1 MRARSRAK
9 TASPKISPRAFG
21 NCKAFSIKL
30 EIQLVIVFSAA
41 LPRKIQTAQRII
53 AFPHLIP
60 LFSLDDTSISG
71 KGEVKK
77 KNDAIKGF
85 QKHQTEQKA
94 KINSIIDFA
103 RNAFK
108 TE

>member
-1 MRARSRAK
+1 MSVRFNPNEDSAK
-9 TASPKISPRAFG
+9 KYLKPKE
-21 NCKAFSIKL
+21 KQDVEEL
-30 EIQLVIVFSAA
+30 
-41 LPRKIQTAQRII
+41 
-53 AFPHLIP
+53 
-60 LFSLDDTSISG
+60 
-71 KGEVKK
+71 

-85 QKHQTEQKA
+85 PKHQTEQKA